1 MKTLVVF
8 AFVAALVSGP
18 AKSQK
23 LNLDLDAIAKNAKE
37 KTELSLDGHMLDLL
51 RQKVL
56 TAGDQEKQALFAAV
70 DQLAVYSYEF
80 EKPGE
85 YADSDLD
92 PLRKQVESSA
102 QWSRVLNVKE
112 KNEDTRI
119 YVSMQGGKQ
128 TGFLLINAEAKEVNV
143 ILVSGSIQLAQLK
156 ELVDSTIA
164 YKDLAKD

>member
-1 MKTLVVF
+1 MKTLAVF
-8 AFVAALVSGP
+8 ALLAALVAVP
-18 AKSQK
+18 AKAQK
-23 LNLDLDAIAKNAKE
+23 LTLNFDAIAKNAKE
-37 KTELSLDGHMLDLL
+37 KTELNLDGPMLDLL
-51 RQKVL
+51 RQQVL
-56 TAGDQEKQALFAAV
+56 KAGDQEKQALFAAV
-70 DQLAVYSYEF
+70 DQVAVYSYEF

-92 PLRKQVESSA
+92 PLRKQVDGSA

-112 KNEDTRI
+112 DGEDTRI

-156 ELVDSTIA
+156 ELVDSTVQ
-164 YKDLAKD
+164 YKDLAQ